1 MKDLATLREVLKDK
15 TAEEGL
21 AFFSDQKELVV
32 RFSSSL
38 GAEDQAITSII
49 ANRKLN
55 IEIVTLDTGRLFQE
69 TYDLLDITR
78 VKYDITIASFSPQ
91 REAIETLVSN
101 KGPNSF
107 YLSVDNRKECCHIR
121 KVEPLKRALKG
132 ASVWVTGIRSEQSAN
147 RQLMDSV
154 EWDEQHQLI
163 KYHPLFHWTQ
173 PQLDDFINKHRI
185 PVNGLHQKG
194 FPSIGCAP
202 CTRAVEKGED
212 PRSGR
217 WWWEGA
223 AKECGLHEVKQ

>member
-32 RFSSSL
+32 KFSSSL

-49 ANRKLN
+49 ANLKLN

-69 TYDLLDITR
+69 TYDLLDVTR
-78 VKYDITIASFSPQ
+78 VKYNINITSFSPQ
-91 REAIETLVSN
+91 GEAIETLVSN

-163 KYHPLFHWTQ
+163 KYHPFFHWTQ
-173 PQLDDFINKHRI
+173 AQLDDFINKHRI